1 MGCSI
6 IWFLLVLPAFW
17 VGITRRDLI
26 MDSKIV
32 EPADLDVFHPSQK
45 DEYFLFRHMFGVKSP
60 MS

>member
-1 MGCSI
+1 
-6 IWFLLVLPAFW
+6 
-17 VGITRRDLI
+17 

>member
-1 MGCSI
+1 
-6 IWFLLVLPAFW
+6 
-17 VGITRRDLI
+17 

-45 DEYFLFRHMFGVKSP
+45 DECFLFRHMFGVKSP